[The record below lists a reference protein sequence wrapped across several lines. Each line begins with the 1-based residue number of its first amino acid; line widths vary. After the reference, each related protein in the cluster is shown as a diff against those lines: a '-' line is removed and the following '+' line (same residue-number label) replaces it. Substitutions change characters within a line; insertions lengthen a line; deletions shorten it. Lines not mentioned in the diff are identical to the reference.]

1 MVKRCN
7 QITNRF
13 LWFMTAQNTSD
24 ELDRTGNWGN
34 GGELDGQRSC

>member
-13 LWFMTAQNTSD
+13 LWFMSAQNIKSD
-24 ELDRTGNWGN
+24 ELDRTGHWGN
-34 GGELDGQRSC
+34 GGEIDG